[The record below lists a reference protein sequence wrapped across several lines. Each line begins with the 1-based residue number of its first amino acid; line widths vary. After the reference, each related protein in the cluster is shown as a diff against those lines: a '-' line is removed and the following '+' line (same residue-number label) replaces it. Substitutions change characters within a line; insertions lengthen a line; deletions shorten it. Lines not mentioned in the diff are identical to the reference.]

1 MRNWLV
7 GVGLALVT
15 SGLLAAPQ
23 GAVVRVQGEVV
34 TINRGEQDKVKR
46 GDRWMVY
53 HDGKAVAE
61 LQVEQVGEY
70 SSLARITQKL
80 GAAPAAGDL
89 VSSGSPTDAPVVI
102 TPARGGPPDDETAPP
117 RIASANPPI
126 TSPGLAT
133 APRSQNLQ
141 ELEERY
147 KEMFESRTQSKD
159 FRQTAGSPRSHNDNY
174 PGMDLMNL
182 YSNLD
187 LLFSSFGPGGTF
199 YGDPAT
205 LILTAGSNIAGSQAR
220 DRLYEAVDSQFQIQV
235 TYWDEKLMDAYADYV
250 AVTEGKGSP
259 DKMVQIKN
267 SLFQQKG
274 VNRNRVFEV
283 RMRNIGRVQGQL
295 SPFHWHIFM
304 AGPGGSHIKPERY
317 DNVLDRSLNPG
328 QEVTGN
334 VYFPNAEFEG
344 GMTILLEDIF
354 GDRAQ
359 FEFSS
364 KS

>member
-1 MRNWLV
+1 MRKWLV
-7 GVGLALVT
+7 GVGLTLLT
-15 SGLLAAPQ
+15 GGLLAAPQ
-23 GAVVRVQGEVV
+23 GAIVRVQGEVV

-46 GDRWMVY
+46 GDSWIVY
-53 HDGKAVAE
+53 HDGKPAAE

-70 SSLARITQKL
+70 SSLARITKRL
-80 GAAPAAGDL
+80 GATPAAGDL
-89 VSSGSPTDAPVVI
+89 VSSGPPPSTIAETPV
-102 TPARGGPPDDETAPP
+102 RGGPPEDTPQPVA
-117 RIASANPPI
+117 RANPPI

-133 APRSQNLQ
+133 PPKSQNLQ

-147 KEMFESRTQSKD
+147 KEVFESRTQAKD

-205 LILTAGSNIAGSQAR
+205 LLLTAGANIAGSQAR

-259 DKMVQIKN
+259 EKMVQIKN
-267 SLFQQKG
+267 TLFQQKG

-334 VYFPNAEFEG
+334 VYFPNAELEG

-359 FEFSS
+359 FDFSS
-364 KS
+364 K

>member
-1 MRNWLV
+1 MRKRLV
-7 GVGLALVT
+7 GIGLALLT

-46 GDRWMVY
+46 GDRWFVY
-53 HDGKAVAE
+53 HDGKAAAE

-70 SSLARITQKL
+70 SSLARITKKM
-80 GAAPAAGDL
+80 GPSVTAGDL
-89 VSSGSPTDAPVVI
+89 VSGGGAPEAASAPSI
-102 TPARGGPPDDETAPP
+102 PERGGPPDEATPP

-126 TSPGLAT
+126 TSPGLAK
-133 APRSQNLQ
+133 PPSSKNVE

-147 KEMFESRTQSKD
+147 KESFENHTQAKD
-159 FRQTAGSPRSHNDNY
+159 FRQTAGSPRSFNDNY
-174 PGMDLMNL
+174 PGMDMMNL

-205 LILTAGSNIAGSQAR
+205 LLMTAGSNIAGQQAR

-235 TYWDEKLMDAYADYV
+235 TYWDENLMDAYADYV
-250 AVTEGKGSP
+250 AVTEGKGSTE
-259 DKMVQIKN
+259 KMLQIKN

-283 RMRNIGRVQGQL
+283 RLRNIGRVQGQL
-295 SPFHWHIFM
+295 SPFHWHMFM

-334 VYFPNAEFEG
+334 VYFPNAEFEAG
-344 GMTILLEDIF
+344 KMTILLEDIF

-364 KS
+364 R